1 MVNRQRPTKC
11 YNRIVDERFRKLLR
25 EFEAEP
31 KNVRSIGRIYLEYQ
45 RAGQDPSEFI
55 AERIRAVRL
64 GGKNSAL
71 WLQIV
76 SIFGVSPET
85 GLIIQNLMRR
95 KNRAKILGIS
105 KSVELN
111 RDKVDELAME
121 RIAQLV
127 GGEVAEPDN
136 PITGDTWFIQRDD
149 IPLDE
154 ITIIYYDKIFFLGD
168 PSAVAEICDNCSDDE
183 HGDCEMGLD
192 EDGDCVCCGESGIC
206 EECAQDNHQECE
218 RGLTDDGA
226 TIFCACCNEEI
237 GEIT

>member
-1 MVNRQRPTKC
+1 M
-11 YNRIVDERFRKLLR
+11 DERFRKLLR
-25 EFEAEP
+25 DFEIEP

-64 GGKNSAL
+64 GGKNPAL

-95 KNRAKILGIS
+95 KNRAKILGVGVGQSRSEIA
-105 KSVELN
+105 
-111 RDKVDELAME
+111 RVDELSME

-127 GGEVAEPDN
+127 GGIVTVPDN
-136 PITGDTWFIQRDD
+136 PISSDTTCFIERDVQRDPQD
-149 IPLDE
+149 AD
-154 ITIIYYDKIFFLGD
+154 TIIYHDRKFFLGSPD
-168 PSAVAEICDNCSDDE
+168 TITEICDNCSDDE

-218 RGLTDDGA
+218 RGMTDDGSVM
-226 TIFCACCNEEI
+226 FCACCNEEI